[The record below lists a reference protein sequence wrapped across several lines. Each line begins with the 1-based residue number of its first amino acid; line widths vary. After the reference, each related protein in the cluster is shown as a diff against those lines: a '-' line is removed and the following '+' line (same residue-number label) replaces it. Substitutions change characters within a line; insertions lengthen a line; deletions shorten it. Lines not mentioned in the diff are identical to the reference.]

1 MKEINV
7 SGQKR
12 EDLGKKAS
20 KHLRKEG
27 LVPCNLYGEQKE
39 EGKPVALAFAAPM
52 SELRKIVYTPHIY
65 VINLNIDGE
74 HHTAILKEL
83 QFHPVTDALLHVDFY
98 AVNDQKP
105 ITIGIPVKLVGLA
118 QGVRDGGRMNLSVR
132 KINVTA
138 PYQQIPEHLD
148 IDVTKLKIGKSIKV
162 GQLSFDGLTM
172 ATPKDVVVCSIKMT
186 RSATASSDT
195 SDEAEEEGG
204 EEPAAEGEEKAEA

>member
-148 IDVTKLKIGKSIKV
+148 IDVTKLRIGKSIKV

-172 ATPKDVVVCSIKMT
+172 ATSKDVVVCSIKMT

>member
-39 EGKPVALAFAAPM
+39 DGKPVALAFAAPM

-148 IDVTKLKIGKSIKV
+148 IDVTKLRIGKSIKV